1 MMHYGFCHIAI
12 APLRKENS
20 EQSEQVSQLLFGDV
34 FSVLDRN
41 NGRILVQTFDDS
53 YIGWVDEKQ
62 VIALNAHEYESYTQ
76 TSKQFVKEA
85 ISYVFQTNTVTGEKI
100 IYPVYLGSQIVSPKF
115 QLNKIIFEIAES
127 SLTKNLNISSLHL
140 TTIALKYLSAPYL
153 WGGKSLF
160 GIDCSGLTQMCFKQI
175 GVNLLRDASEQIT
188 QGEEVENLASAQK
201 ADLCFFTNNEGKVV
215 HVGIYLGKNQIIHSS
230 GQVRIDS
237 IDEKGI
243 IHAVTQNYTHSLY
256 KIKRY
261 L

>member
-1 MMHYGFCHIAI
+1 MQHGFCHLGI

-34 FSVLDRN
+34 FTVLDKS
-41 NGRILVQTFDDS
+41 NGRFLIETFDDS

-62 VIALNAHEYESYTQ
+62 VIEINQHEYDSYIN

-85 ISYVFQTNTVTGEKI
+85 ISYVFQTNTITQEKI
-100 IYPVYLGSQIVSPKF
+100 IYPVYLGSQIISPKF
-115 QLNKIIFEIAES
+115 QLNKIVFEIAES
-127 SLTKNLNISSLHL
+127 SITKNLNLSSLHL
-140 TTIALKYLSAPYL
+140 TTIALKYLSTPYL

-175 GVNLLRDASEQIT
+175 GINLLRDASEQIT
-188 QGEEVENLASAQK
+188 QGEEVQDLSLAQK
-201 ADLCFFTNNEGKVV
+201 SDLCFFTNENGKVV

-243 IHAVTQNYTHSLY
+243 FRTDTQSYTHSLF

>member
-12 APLRKENS
+12 APVRKENN

-34 FSVLDRN
+34 FTVLDSN
-41 NGRILVQTFDDS
+41 NGRILIKTFDDS

-62 VIALNAHEYESYTQ
+62 VIELNDNEYESYTKS
-76 TSKQFVKEA
+76 SKQFVREA
-85 ISYVFQTNTVTGEKI
+85 ISYVFQTNTVTEEKI
-100 IYPVYLGSQIVSPKF
+100 IYPVYLGSQVVSPKF
-115 QLNKIIFEIAES
+115 QLNKIVFEIAES
-127 SLTKNLNISSLHL
+127 SLSKNFNVSALHL

-188 QGEEVENLASAQK
+188 QGEEVKDINSAQK

-215 HVGIYLGKNQIIHSS
+215 HVGIYLGNNEIIHSS
-230 GQVRIDS
+230 GQVRIDR

-243 IHAVTQNYTHSLY
+243 FRLDTQSYTHNLY
-256 KIKRY
+256 KIKRF